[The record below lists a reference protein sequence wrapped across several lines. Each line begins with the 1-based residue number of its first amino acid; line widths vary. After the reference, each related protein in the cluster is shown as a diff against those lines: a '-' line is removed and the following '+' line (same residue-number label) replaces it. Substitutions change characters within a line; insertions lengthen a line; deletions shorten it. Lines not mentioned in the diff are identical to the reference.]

1 MSSSHPSSTFG
12 TGNGSSG
19 ETAGSR
25 QGSEA
30 SSSASTS
37 SASGERSFD
46 RAVHATHEA
55 VDRAAE
61 SLDQAADR
69 MRQSYDRMCAAEKE
83 WAEACRTQVREHP
96 LAMVLAAVGVG
107 VLIGCLASR
116 SHHH

>member
-1 MSSSHPSSTFG
+1 MSSSHPSSTLG

-30 SSSASTS
+30 SSSS
-37 SASGERSFD
+37 SAASGERSFD

-69 MRQSYDRMCAAEKE
+69 MRQSYDRMCAAETE

-96 LAMVLAAVGVG
+96 LGMVLAAVGVG

>member
-1 MSSSHPSSTFG
+1 MTSSQPPSAPG
-12 TGNGSSG
+12 MGMGNGSGGEGTNRASG
-19 ETAGSR
+19 AASPTA
-25 QGSEA
+25 
-30 SSSASTS
+30 
-37 SASGERSFD
+37 ASGERRFD
-46 RAVHATHEA
+46 QAVNATHEA

-61 SLDQAADR
+61 SLDHAADR